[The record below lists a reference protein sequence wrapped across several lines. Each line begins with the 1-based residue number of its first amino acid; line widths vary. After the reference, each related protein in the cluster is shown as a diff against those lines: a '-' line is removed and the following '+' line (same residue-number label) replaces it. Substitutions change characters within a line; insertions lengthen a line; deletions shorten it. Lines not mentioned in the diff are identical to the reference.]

1 MTTVTVV
8 RHGSTEWSRLGR
20 HTGRT
25 DIALDDDGRRAA
37 AALAPLLAA
46 RDYSFVLTSPLQR
59 ARDTAALAGFGAAR
73 VDDDL
78 LEWDYGEYE
87 GLTTAEIRSVRPGW
101 LLWTDGCP
109 GGEDAAAVGA
119 RVDRVIERARAAGG
133 GVLLFAHGH
142 VLRVLAARW
151 IELPPTGGM
160 RFALDP
166 ARPSLLGYER
176 EVAVIQE
183 WNRPRA

>member
-1 MTTVTVV
+1 MSTITVV
-8 RHGSTEWSRLGR
+8 RHGSTEWSRQGR

-25 DIALDDDGRRAA
+25 DVALDDDGRRAA
-37 AALAPLLAA
+37 RELAPLLAT
-46 RDYSFVLTSPLQR
+46 RDYALVLTSPLQR
-59 ARDTAALAGFGAAR
+59 ALATAALAGFGTAG

-87 GLTTAEIRSVRPGW
+87 GRTTVDIRSVRPGW

-119 RVDRVIERARAAGG
+119 RVDRVIERARAAAGD
-133 GVLLFAHGH
+133 VLLFAHGH